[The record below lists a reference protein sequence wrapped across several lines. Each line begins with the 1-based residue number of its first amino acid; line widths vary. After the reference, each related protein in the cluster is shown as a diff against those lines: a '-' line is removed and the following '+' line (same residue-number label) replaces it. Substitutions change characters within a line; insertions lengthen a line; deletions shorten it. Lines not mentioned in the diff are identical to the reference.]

1 MTRRIIVSL
10 LGIALLLLASAT
22 TAKAGECMADTM
34 TNYILLNNATPPGC
48 TVEDKIFRKYFYS
61 SEVLVNGVPI
71 KDPLTGMP
79 AVLPPPTAVQVA
91 PIRAPMPP
99 PFSFNPG
106 PEFSSTEWTLD
117 GAFNPNTTIKTTIDY
132 IVEVPAG
139 KPLIGDASLILRGN
153 AINGGSIM
161 DQETVFSTLTV
172 PMSNIMTANC
182 DGVAVLCNNANLNK
196 DVKLSMPV
204 NLVEVDNV
212 LTISCNANAN
222 CMAVVSGLENR
233 FSEVPE
239 PPTFALFGA
248 GLVGLGVLRRCRR
261 RVGAAPSGR
270 ARRFLW
276 LASFVIL
283 CLAGAACAQA
293 GPIVVP
299 KDLAAGDKY
308 YLAFVTS
315 GETTAT
321 SGDIATYNMFV
332 NNQAKMVAAL
342 KGINW
347 VAMVSTKM
355 VSASTNLG
363 LQDGPPIYLLD
374 GMTRVVNTAAALFAG
389 KGLLHAID
397 LTQSATAT
405 MARQVWTGTTPM
417 GASSGFPF
425 GGSPVTVGDPNSTT
439 DGWVEN
445 GAVGV
450 GGNTMLPIYAIS
462 QLLTVPKVPEPASSL
477 MWLGIGGVMVI
488 IARGKRIK
496 RL

>member
-10 LGIALLLLASAT
+10 LGIALLVLTSAT
-22 TAKAGECMADTM
+22 TAKAGECVADTM
-34 TNYILLNNATPPGC
+34 ANYILLNNAMPPGC

-61 SEVLVNGVPI
+61 SEVLVNGVLI

-106 PEFSSTEWTLD
+106 LEFSSTAWTLD
-117 GAFNPNTTIKTTIDY
+117 GAFNPNTTIQTTVDY

-139 KPLIGDASLILRGN
+139 KPLIGDTGLILRGN

-196 DVKLSMPV
+196 DVTLSMPV
-204 NLVEVDNV
+204 NLVEVHNV

-222 CMAVVSGLENR
+222 CMAVVCRTGK
-233 FSEVPE
+233 P
-239 PPTFALFGA
+239 LFGGA
-248 GLVGLGVLRRCRR
+248 GAADLRTVRGRTGGVLRRRRR

-283 CLAGAACAQA
+283 CLAGAAHVPA

-299 KDLAAGDKY
+299 KDLAAGDK
-308 YLAFVTS
+308 
-315 GETTAT
+315 
-321 SGDIATYNMFV
+321 
-332 NNQAKMVAAL
+332 
-342 KGINW
+342 
-347 VAMVSTKM
+347 
-355 VSASTNLG
+355 
-363 LQDGPPIYLLD
+363 LLS
-374 GMTRVVNTAAALFAG
+374 
-389 KGLLHAID
+389 LL
-397 LTQSATAT
+397 S
-405 MARQVWTGTTPM
+405 
-417 GASSGFPF
+417 
-425 GGSPVTVGDPNSTT
+425 
-439 DGWVEN
+439 
-445 GAVGV
+445 
-450 GGNTMLPIYAIS
+450 
-462 QLLTVPKVPEPASSL
+462 
-477 MWLGIGGVMVI
+477 
-488 IARGKRIK
+488 
-496 RL
+496 